1 MSIFKKSST
10 NHNNFNNEITED
22 LVRKS
27 NKFLKFVKILTSD
40 LGEYIYDKKIC
51 KKRKKNKKELS
62 WKVGSRIMNNFM
74 EYYNEDCVENFGILF
89 NAISSISTTNKL
101 NDFVF
106 EDLFTM
112 LNDYID
118 QDTWHKIVTYKYQKI
133 NKKTNAIK
141 EAYNPIDR
149 CIFKS
154 NILLVRSLINKLKSC
169 NDYKNSNNESL
180 IQIIDLKLKNIKENK
195 FEGDY
200 LMTRKI
206 SNHEN
211 NKNSLNWY
219 NDENIKGLVTLKDFI
234 IKRIKDEKEDNLSVK
249 QYIPIRIQKNLLKIH
264 IIIDLLKIKM
274 KGKLNSKLQEHI
286 FNFYDDYNLIK
297 KYKIKKE
304 FVLEKYGTENDKY
317 FYNFIKMKET
327 KKIIKKDYNEN
338 KENIINRYYESN
350 GSYFKKIES
359 YGNCNVFSEIQMKG
373 NQLKKISNGTHIF
386 IMKDKKQ
393 IYGSVNNNIVT
404 YL

>member
-1 MSIFKKSST
+1 MNIQNKKVEFIT
-10 NHNNFNNEITED
+10 NHHEISKD
-22 LVRKS
+22 LIRKS
-27 NKFLKFVKILTSD
+27 NKFLKFIKILTGDLSD
-40 LGEYIYDKKIC
+40 YIYDKRIC
-51 KKRKKNKKELS
+51 KTRKKNKKELS
-62 WKVGSRIMNNFM
+62 WRVGSRIMNNFM
-74 EYYNEDCVENFGILF
+74 EYYNEDCIENFGILF

-112 LNDYID
+112 LNDHID
-118 QDTWHKIVTYKYQKI
+118 QDTWHKIVTFKYQKI
-133 NKKTNAIK
+133 NKKTNMVK

-154 NILLVRSLINKLKSC
+154 NISLVRSLINKLKSC
-169 NDYKNSNNESL
+169 NDYKNNNNESL
-180 IQIIDLKLKNIKENK
+180 IEIIDLKLKNIKENK

-219 NDENIKGLVTLKDFI
+219 NDENIKGLVSLKDFI
-234 IKRIKDEKEDNLSVK
+234 NKRMNDENENNLSVK
-249 QYIPIRIQKNLLKIH
+249 QYIPIRVQKNLLKIH

-274 KGKLNSKLQEHI
+274 KGKLSNKLQENI
-286 FNFYDDYNLIK
+286 FNYYDDYQLIK

-304 FVLEKYGTENDKY
+304 FVLEKYGTDKDKY
-317 FYNFIKMKET
+317 FYNFIKNKGRKENL
-327 KKIIKKDYNEN
+327 KKENNEN
-338 KENIINRYYESN
+338 KENKINNYYESN
-350 GSYFKKIES
+350 GLYFKKIES
-359 YGNCNVFSEIQMKG
+359 YGNCNIFSEIQMKG
-373 NQLKKISNGTHIF
+373 IQLKKISNGTHIF

-393 IYGSVNNNIVT
+393 VYGSVNNNMVR
-404 YL
+404 YF

>member
-1 MSIFKKSST
+1 MNIQNKKVEFIT
-10 NHNNFNNEITED
+10 NHHEISKD
-22 LVRKS
+22 LIRKS
-27 NKFLKFVKILTSD
+27 NKFLKFIKILTGDLSD
-40 LGEYIYDKKIC
+40 YIYDKRIC
-51 KKRKKNKKELS
+51 KTRKKNKKELS
-62 WKVGSRIMNNFM
+62 WRVGSRIMNNFM
-74 EYYNEDCVENFGILF
+74 EYYNEDCIENFGILF

-112 LNDYID
+112 LNDHID
-118 QDTWHKIVTYKYQKI
+118 QDKWHKIVTFKYQKI
-133 NKKTNAIK
+133 NKKTNTVK

-154 NILLVRSLINKLKSC
+154 NISLVRSLINKLKSC
-169 NDYKNSNNESL
+169 NDYKNNNNESL
-180 IQIIDLKLKNIKENK
+180 IEIIDLKLKNIKENK

-219 NDENIKGLVTLKDFI
+219 NDENIKGLVSLKDFI
-234 IKRIKDEKEDNLSVK
+234 NKRMNDENENNLSVK
-249 QYIPIRIQKNLLKIH
+249 QYIPIRVQKNLLKIH

-274 KGKLNSKLQEHI
+274 KGKLSNKLQENI
-286 FNFYDDYNLIK
+286 FNFYDDYQLIR

-304 FVLEKYGTENDKY
+304 FVLEKYGTDKDKY
-317 FYNFIKMKET
+317 FYNFIKNKGRKENL
-327 KKIIKKDYNEN
+327 KKENNEN
-338 KENIINRYYESN
+338 KENKINNYYESN
-350 GSYFKKIES
+350 GLYFKKIES
-359 YGNCNVFSEIQMKG
+359 YGNCNIFSEIQMKG

-393 IYGSVNNNIVT
+393 VYGSVNNNMVR
-404 YL
+404 YFQ